1 MTTTDDTIT
10 DLKTRK
16 TIQGL
21 STTTVTTNTTASPT
35 VVTANTTSVNGGM
48 VTLPDSD
55 ISESKIYRLDADI
68 PAAAALADT
77 ILFTIDNA
85 AVAAPFYYVHVSSS
99 ADKVEFKLV
108 NATLTAGNVA
118 DGAEIPLN
126 EVVSSAD
133 TPLPA
138 NLELRVAA
146 DAPAPDSETEG
157 AGGFDAGDVIIL
169 DILSFG
175 EATDEDGDKYVE
187 NNAIYRHLV
196 TEGDTGGVF
205 EGTLEYVM
213 LNQINIADDDTYDN
227 IVTESDELV
236 MIIDDEY
243 SGNDLQ
249 ISYSGETAHVE
260 VLTSGGTV
268 SLDADSYS
276 TNGSVSVT
284 LIDQDLNVA
293 DGDVESYTL
302 NQDGSVFKAD
312 STAKLLVFE
321 IDDTVWDNRC
331 GADPA
336 LGLPADFTLEES
348 EDEPGTFTASFDI
361 PTDYC
366 SKLTDDAGTSIVAP
380 VTGKSLQVTYEDFR
394 DDTGIATTWSDSATI
409 QAVTG
414 TVTIDRN
421 VYPVPA
427 DDKNVVVHIEI
438 NDPDFNANSDVLD
451 KIPIGQVTVEIT
463 AISSPTPEDNKRGC
477 VWRRDP
483 S

>member
-1 MTTTDDTIT
+1 MSI
-10 DLKTRK
+10 
-16 TIQGL
+16 
-21 STTTVTTNTTASPT
+21 
-35 VVTANTTSVNGGM
+35 
-48 VTLPDSD
+48 
-55 ISESKIYRLDADI
+55 
-68 PAAAALADT
+68 
-77 ILFTIDNA
+77 
-85 AVAAPFYYVHVSSS
+85 AAPFYYVHASSNVEDVTFALTNNTATDTTGTVDGTDVNTDGVRSS
-99 ADKVEFKLV
+99 ATD
-108 NATLTAGNVA
+108 
-118 DGAEIPLN
+118 
-126 EVVSSAD
+126 
-133 TPLPA
+133 PLPA
-138 NLELRVAA
+138 NLALVVTN
-146 DAPAPDSETEG
+146 PAG
-157 AGGFDAGDVIIL
+157 AFSDGDVIVF

-175 EATDEDGDKYVE
+175 EATNEDGEKYVE

-213 LNQINIADDDTYDN
+213 LNQINIADDDTYAG
-227 IVTESDELV
+227 IETQSDELV
-236 MIIDDEY
+236 MVIDDEY
-243 SGNDLQ
+243 TGNDLQ
-249 ISYSGETAHVE
+249 ISYAGETSHVE

-302 NQDGSVFKAD
+302 NQDGTVFRAD
-312 STAKLLVFE
+312 SAAKLLVFE

-331 GADPA
+331 GAEPA

-414 TVTIDRN
+414 TVSIDRN

-438 NDPDFNANSDVLD
+438 NDPDFNADSDVLD
-451 KIPIGQVTVEIT
+451 KIPVGQVTVEIT
-463 AISSPTPEDNKRGC
+463 AVSSPTAININDKVILTGRIGWPYEGPRGDHGGF
-477 VWRRDP
+477 RNLQRDDRDTLQCLG
-483 S
+483 SRC